1 MSDGYFKKRGEKMS
15 VKVGQQCPV
24 EKTVSLLSNKW
35 KVLIIREL
43 LIETQRF
50 NALQRTLGGIT
61 QKVLT
66 SNLKEMEKSG
76 LVNREVFP
84 VTPPHVEYSLTS
96 RGRSLEPILETMA
109 VWGLAYM
116 AEEELQLEES

>member
-1 MSDGYFKKRGEKMS
+1 MK
-15 VKVGQQCPV
+15 
-24 EKTVSLLSNKW
+24 KTVSLLSNKW